1 MDVLRLLGGVGVLR
15 KKLLVTCGLFA
26 LVGTIA
32 VAAVLGTATSG
43 KAAATD
49 TCHLVGTQPDCFK
62 VIVSPMFITS
72 GQTGTI
78 DAIFS
83 NTIGTA
89 NASHSRISI
98 PLPGGISA
106 TKVTTTAPAICSART
121 ENPLVCDFGNVP
133 NGSKVVMRV
142 YITSSVPAGQEINI
156 TSTLSFA
163 EGNGSNGN
171 DTFPATGTAESVD
184 GTKKAG
190 YCTVNAKLMVRNKP
204 VPLATATDAGQ
215 ITTIES
221 LAALAAGDC
230 TPIAA
235 GVEDPPTPGTGIPTT
250 HISIVAFPAT
260 GTVTLLFPGRNASS
274 FVLKELSILNG
285 LEWVELHFCSDLIP
299 IVAGT
304 DSCIISETNV
314 TKNGTKYVQDVLR
327 VEGQPPD
334 GHYGG

>member
-1 MDVLRLLGGVGVLR
+1 MRKNLLLLCSVL
-15 KKLLVTCGLFA
+15 A
-26 LVGTIA
+26 LVGLIA
-32 VAAVLGTATSG
+32 VAAVLGTASSG
-43 KAAATD
+43 KAAATN
-49 TCHLVGTQPDCFK
+49 TCNLVGTQPDCFK

-98 PLPGGISA
+98 PLPEGISA
-106 TKVTTTAPAICSART
+106 TKVTTTAPAICSAPT

-142 YITSSVPAGQEINI
+142 YIITSSTALALGQFGI
-156 TSTLSFA
+156 TGTLTFA

-190 YCTVNAKLMVRNKP
+190 YCTTSATKMVKNKQ
-204 VPLATATDAGQ
+204 VPLATASDAGQ
-215 ITTIES
+215 ITTIDS
-221 LAALAAGDC
+221 LASEPALGDC

-235 GVEDPPTPGTGIPTT
+235 GVEGPPAQGPGVPTT
-250 HISIVAFPAT
+250 NVSIVAFPAI
-260 GTVTLLFPGRNASS
+260 GTVTLLFPGRNAST

-285 LEWVELHFCSDLIP
+285 QDWVELHFCSDPIR

-327 VEGQPPD
+327 VEGSPPD

>member
-1 MDVLRLLGGVGVLR
+1 MRKTFVVL
-15 KKLLVTCGLFA
+15 CGFSA
-26 LVGTIA
+26 LVGLI
-32 VAAVLGTATSG
+32 VIAAVLGTASSG
-43 KAAATD
+43 KAAATN
-49 TCHLVGTQPDCFK
+49 TCNLVDGQPDCFK
-62 VIVSPMFITS
+62 VIVSPIFITS
-72 GQTGTI
+72 GQNGTI

-98 PLPGGISA
+98 PLPDGISG
-106 TKVTTTAPAICSART
+106 TKVTTSAPANCSALT

-142 YITSSVPAGQEINI
+142 YITSSVPAVPPVPQIKVTG
-156 TSTLSFA
+156 TLTFA

-190 YCTVNAKLMVRNKP
+190 YCTTSAKLIVKNKQ

-215 ITTIES
+215 ITTIDS

-235 GVEDPPTPGTGIPTT
+235 GVEDPPTPGPGIPTT
-250 HISIVAFPAT
+250 HISVVAFPAT
-260 GTVTLLFPGRNASS
+260 GTVTLLFPGRNAST
-274 FVLKELSILNG
+274 FVLKELSIVNG
-285 LEWVELHFCSDLIP
+285 VDWIE
-299 IVAGT
+299 VAKCTDPVDPSLFTLGT
-304 DSCIISETNV
+304 DSCWTSKTNV
-314 TKNGTKYVQDVLR
+314 TKNGVKYAQVVLT
-327 VEGQPPD
+327 VVGSPPD